1 MSEPRTLTLY
11 DHPRSSNA
19 LKVRFLLAELD
30 LPYERRE
37 VPMAQPRP
45 ADYLEVNPVG
55 LIPTLVDGDV
65 VVSESNAILR
75 YLARR
80 EGRRNLYP
88 TVAAG
93 AAAVDEWLD
102 RFSMTLRP
110 ALFRVE
116 QAALGY
122 VPGKGFLAADADPE
136 LAQRRIGEIGPTL
149 TLFDRLVSPKGYAL
163 GKFSIVDCA
172 AAPALRRTRDTGLD
186 LAPYPNL
193 ERWRETVCARPAFAA
208 ADPVL

>member
-1 MSEPRTLTLY
+1 MTSPSGLLLY

-45 ADYLEVNPVG
+45 AEYLAVNPLG
-55 LIPTLVDGDV
+55 LIPALVDGEL

-88 TVAAG
+88 TIAAG

-122 VPGKGFLAADADPE
+122 VPGKGFLAADADPD
-136 LAQRRIGEIGPTL
+136 LAARRIAEIAPALG
-149 TLFDRLVSPKGYAL
+149 LFDALVSPKGYAL

-193 ERWRETVCARPAFAA
+193 ERWRDTVCARPAFSAA
-208 ADPVL
+208 EPVF